1 MIKSMTGYGRGE
13 WSEEAKRVEVEIK
26 SFNHRYCDV
35 QVHLPRRL
43 NCFEGQVRQLVKQ
56 RVSRGRI
63 EVSVQID
70 DASLVEQ
77 RLEVDLDLAKD
88 YLLGLR
94 ALQEKLNLPGEINL
108 ETFVNF
114 REIFTRREV
123 EPNLEKEWSILQA
136 AVEGALISLDK
147 MRQEEG
153 VLLAQDFHQRLQTI
167 AELVRHIEERAPL
180 ALKAY
185 QQRLR
190 QRVQEF
196 CPGEQIDEARLA
208 QEVAYLA
215 ERSDISEEL
224 VRMRSHLHQ
233 FREMLGRSEPMG
245 RKLEFILQE
254 INREANT
261 IAAKASDAETA
272 QLIVE
277 IKSELEKMRE
287 QVQNVE

>member
-13 WSEEAKRVEVEIK
+13 WTNENKRVEVEIK

-35 QVHLPRRL
+35 QIHLPRRL
-43 NCFEGQVRQLVKQ
+43 NSFEGQVRQLVKQ
-56 RVSRGRI
+56 RVSRGKI

-70 DASLVEQ
+70 DASLGEQ

-88 YLLGLR
+88 YILGLR
-94 ALQEKLNLPGEINL
+94 MLQEKLNLPGEINL
-108 ETFVNF
+108 ETFINF
-114 REIFTRREV
+114 REIFTRKEV
-123 EPNLEKEWSILQA
+123 EPNLEKERALLQA
-136 AVEGALISLDK
+136 AIEEALISLDK

-153 VLLAQDFHQRLQTI
+153 AILAQDFHQRLQTI
-167 AELVRHIEERAPL
+167 EELVRHIEERAPL

-185 QQRLR
+185 HQRLS
-190 QRVQEF
+190 QKVQEF
-196 CPGEQIDEARLA
+196 CLGEQIDEARLA
-208 QEVAYLA
+208 QEIAYLA

-224 VRMRSHLHQ
+224 VRMKSHLYQ
-233 FREMLGRSEPMG
+233 FRQMLGRTEPMG

-272 QLIVE
+272 QLVVE

>member
-1 MIKSMTGYGRGE
+1 MIKSMTGYGRGA
-13 WSEEAKRVEVEIK
+13 WSDEDKQVEVEIK

-35 QVHLPRRL
+35 QIHLPRRL
-43 NCFEGQVRQLVKQ
+43 NSFEGQVRQLVKQ

-70 DASLVEQ
+70 DASLAEQ

-88 YLLGLR
+88 YLLALR
-94 ALQEKLNLPGEINL
+94 TLQENLNLPGEINL

-114 REIFTRREV
+114 REIFTRQEV
-123 EPNLEKEWSILQA
+123 EPNLEKEWGILQA

-153 VLLAQDFHQRLQTI
+153 ALLARDFHQRLQTV
-167 AELVRHIEERAPL
+167 EEFLRQIEERAPL
-180 ALKAY
+180 TLKAY
-185 QQRLR
+185 HQRLR

-196 CPGEQIDEARLA
+196 CPGEQVDEARLA
-208 QEVAYLA
+208 QEIAYLA

-224 VRMRSHLHQ
+224 VRMKSHLHQ

-272 QLIVE
+272 QLVVE

>member
-13 WSEEAKRVEVEIK
+13 EEQEGRRIEVEVK

-43 NCFEGQVRQLVKQ
+43 NSLEGQVRQLIRQ
-56 RVSRGRI
+56 RVARGRI

-70 DASLVEQ
+70 NSFAEEQ
-77 RLEVDLDLAKD
+77 KLEVDLKLAKE
-88 YLLGLR
+88 LLRGLR
-94 ALQEKLNLPGEINL
+94 TLKEQLDLPGEITL
-108 ETFVNF
+108 ETLLNF
-114 REIFTRREV
+114 REIFSHQE
-123 EPNLEKEWSILQA
+123 EQPDLGKEEILLQA
-136 AVEGALISLDK
+136 AIEKALLALDK
-147 MRQEEG
+147 MRFQEG
-153 VLLAQDFHQRLQTI
+153 AILDQDFRHRLQGV
-167 AELVRHIEERAPL
+167 EEVLKKIEERAPL
-180 ALKAY
+180 HLQAY
-185 QQRLR
+185 QQRLA

-196 CPGEQIDEARLA
+196 CPGQQIDQARLA
-208 QEVAYLA
+208 QEVAYWA

-224 VRMRSHLHQ
+224 VRIRSHLNQ
-233 FREMLGRSEPMG
+233 FREMLGQREPMG

-261 IAAKASDAETA
+261 IGAKANDAA
-272 QLIVE
+272 ISQMVVE

>member
-1 MIKSMTGYGRGE
+1 M
-13 WSEEAKRVEVEIK
+13 
-26 SFNHRYCDV
+26 
-35 QVHLPRRL
+35 
-43 NCFEGQVRQLVKQ
+43 
-56 RVSRGRI
+56 
-63 EVSVQID
+63 
-70 DASLVEQ
+70 
-77 RLEVDLDLAKD
+77 DLDLAKD

-94 ALQEKLNLPGEINL
+94 ALQEKLSLPGEINL

-114 REIFTRREV
+114 REIFTRKEV
-123 EPNLEKEWSILQA
+123 EPNLEKEWAILQA

-153 VLLAQDFHQRLQTI
+153 ALLAQDFHQRLQVV
-167 AELVRHIEERAPL
+167 EEFVRHIEERAPL

-185 QQRLR
+185 HQRLR
-190 QRVQEF
+190 QKVQEI
-196 CPGEQIDEARLA
+196 CPGGQIDEARLA
-208 QEVAYLA
+208 QEIAYLA

-224 VRMRSHLHQ
+224 VRMKSHLHQ
-233 FREMLGRSEPMG
+233 FREMLGRSAPMG

-272 QLIVE
+272 QLVVE

-287 QVQNVE
+287 QLQNVE

>member
-13 WSEEAKRVEVEIK
+13 WTNENKRVEVEIK

-35 QVHLPRRL
+35 QIHLPRRL
-43 NCFEGQVRQLVKQ
+43 NSFEGQVRQLVKQ

-70 DASLVEQ
+70 DASLAEQ

-94 ALQEKLNLPGEINL
+94 MLQEKLNLPGEINL
-108 ETFVNF
+108 ETFINF
-114 REIFTRREV
+114 REIFTRKEV
-123 EPNLEKEWSILQA
+123 EPNLEKEWALLQGA
-136 AVEGALISLDK
+136 IEEALISLDK

-153 VLLAQDFHQRLQTI
+153 AILAQDFHQRQQTI
-167 AELVRHIEERAPL
+167 EELVRHIEERAPL

-185 QQRLR
+185 HQRLS
-190 QRVQEF
+190 QKVQEF
-196 CPGEQIDEARLA
+196 CLGEQIDEARLA
-208 QEVAYLA
+208 QEIAYLA

-224 VRMRSHLHQ
+224 VRMKSHLHQ
-233 FREMLGRSEPMG
+233 FRQMLGRTEPMG

-272 QLIVE
+272 QLVVE

>member
-13 WSEEAKRVEVEIK
+13 WKDENRQVEVEIK

-35 QVHLPRRL
+35 QIHLPRRL
-43 NCFEGQVRQLVKQ
+43 NSLEGQVRQLVKQ

-63 EVSVQID
+63 EVFVQMS
-70 DASLVEQ
+70 DASLAEQ
-77 RLEVDLDLAKD
+77 KLEVDLELAKD

-94 ALQEKLNLPGEINL
+94 TLQEKLGIPGEINL

-114 REIFTRREV
+114 REIFTRKEV
-123 EPNLEKEWSILQA
+123 EANLEKEWTILQA
-136 AVEGALISLDK
+136 ALEEALISLDR

-153 VLLAQDFHQRLQTI
+153 NILAQDFQQRLRTVV
-167 AELVRHIEERAPL
+167 EFVRHIEERAPL
-180 ALKAY
+180 ALKNY
-185 QQRLR
+185 HQRLR
-190 QRVQEF
+190 QKVQEF
-196 CPGEQIDEARLA
+196 CLEEHVDEARLA
-208 QEVAYLA
+208 QEIAYLA

-224 VRMRSHLHQ
+224 VRMKSHLYQ
-233 FREMLGRSEPMG
+233 FREMLGRAEPMG

-272 QLIVE
+272 QLVVE

>member
-13 WSEEAKRVEVEIK
+13 WTDENKRVEVEIK

-35 QVHLPRRL
+35 QIHLPRRL
-43 NCFEGQVRQLVKQ
+43 NSFEGQVRQLVKQ

-63 EVSVQID
+63 EVSVQVD
-70 DASLVEQ
+70 GASLAEQ
-77 RLEVDLDLAKD
+77 RLEVNLDLAKD

-94 ALQEKLNLPGEINL
+94 MLQEKLNLPGEINL
-108 ETFVNF
+108 ETFINF
-114 REIFTRREV
+114 REIFTRKEV
-123 EPNLEKEWSILQA
+123 ESNLEKEWAVLQA
-136 AVEGALISLDK
+136 ASEEALISLDK

-153 VLLAQDFHQRLQTI
+153 AILAQDFHQRLQTVE
-167 AELVRHIEERAPL
+167 ELVRHIEERAPL

-185 QQRLR
+185 HQRLS
-190 QRVQEF
+190 QKVQEF

-208 QEVAYLA
+208 QEIAYLA

-224 VRMRSHLHQ
+224 VRMKSHLHQ
-233 FREMLGRSEPMG
+233 FRQMLGRTEPMG

-272 QLIVE
+272 QLVVE

>member
-13 WSEEAKRVEVEIK
+13 WADENKRVEVEIK

-35 QVHLPRRL
+35 QIHLPRRL
-43 NCFEGQVRQLVKQ
+43 NSFEGQVRQLIKQ

-70 DASLVEQ
+70 DASLAEQ

-88 YLLGLR
+88 YFLGLR
-94 ALQEKLNLPGEINL
+94 TLQEKLNLAGEINL

-114 REIFTRREV
+114 REIFTRKEV
-123 EPNLEKEWSILQA
+123 EPNLEKEWAILQG

-153 VLLAQDFHQRLQTI
+153 ALLARDFQQRLHTV
-167 AELVRHIEERAPL
+167 AELVRQIEERAPS

-185 QQRLR
+185 HQRLR

-196 CPGEQIDEARLA
+196 CRGEQIDEARLA

-215 ERSDISEEL
+215 ERSDISEEI
-224 VRMRSHLHQ
+224 VRMKSHLHQ

-272 QLIVE
+272 QLVVE
-277 IKSELEKMRE
+277 IKSELEKLRE

>member
-1 MIKSMTGYGRGE
+1 MIKSMTGYGRAE
-13 WSEEAKRVEVEIK
+13 WKDEDKQVEVEIK

-43 NCFEGQVRQLVKQ
+43 NSFEGQVRQLVKQ

-63 EVSVQID
+63 EVFVQID
-70 DASLVEQ
+70 DAALAEQ
-77 RLEVDLDLAKD
+77 KLEVDLELAKD

-94 ALQEKLNLPGEINL
+94 TLQEKLGIPGEINL
-108 ETFVNF
+108 EIFINF
-114 REIFTRREV
+114 REIFTRKEV
-123 EPNLEKEWSILQA
+123 EADLEKEWAILQA
-136 AVEGALISLDK
+136 TIEEALTSLDR

-153 VLLAQDFHQRLQTI
+153 TILAQDFQQRLQTV
-167 AELVRHIEERAPL
+167 AEFVRQIEERVPL
-180 ALKAY
+180 ALKNY

-190 QRVQEF
+190 QKVQEF
-196 CPGEQIDEARLA
+196 CPGAEVDEARLA
-208 QEVAYLA
+208 QEIAYLA

-224 VRMRSHLHQ
+224 VRMKSHLHQ
-233 FREMLGRSEPMG
+233 FREMLERAEPMG

-272 QLIVE
+272 QLVVE

>member
-13 WSEEAKRVEVEIK
+13 WAEDEKRMEVEVK

-35 QVHLPRRL
+35 QIHLPRRL
-43 NCFEGQVRQLVKQ
+43 NSLEGQVRQLVKQ

-70 DASLVEQ
+70 DASLTEQ
-77 RLEVDLDLAKD
+77 KLEADLNLAKD
-88 YLLGLR
+88 YLLALR
-94 ALQEKLNLPGEINL
+94 TLQDHLGLPGEIKL
-108 ETFVNF
+108 ETLVNF
-114 REIFTRREV
+114 REIFTRKEV
-123 EPNLEKEWSILQA
+123 EPNLEKEWSMLQA
-136 AVEGALISLDK
+136 ALEIALKALEQ

-153 VLLAQDFHQRLQTI
+153 ATLEKDLRQRLQ
-167 AELVRHIEERAPL
+167 VIEALLKRIEDRAPL
-180 ALKAY
+180 AWQAY
-185 QQRLR
+185 RQRLR
-190 QRVQEF
+190 QRVKEF
-196 CPGEQIDEARLA
+196 CAGVQIEEMRLA

-215 ERSDISEEL
+215 ERSDISEEV
-224 VRMRSHLHQ
+224 VRIKSHLSQ
-233 FREMLGRSEPMG
+233 FQEMLRREEPIG

-254 INREANT
+254 IHREANT

-272 QLIVE
+272 QLVVE

>member
-13 WSEEAKRVEVEIK
+13 WKDEDRQVEVEIK

-35 QVHLPRRL
+35 QIHLPRRL
-43 NCFEGQVRQLVKQ
+43 NSLEGQVRQLVKQ

-63 EVSVQID
+63 EVFVQMS
-70 DASLVEQ
+70 DAALAEQ
-77 RLEVDLDLAKD
+77 KLEVDLELAKD

-94 ALQEKLNLPGEINL
+94 TLQEKLGIPGEITL
-108 ETFVNF
+108 ETFINF
-114 REIFTRREV
+114 REIFTRQEV
-123 EPNLEKEWSILQA
+123 EANLEKEWTILQA
-136 AVEGALISLDK
+136 AIEEALSSLDR

-153 VLLAQDFHQRLQTI
+153 NILAQDFQQRLQTV
-167 AELVRHIEERAPL
+167 AEFVRRIEERAPL
-180 ALKAY
+180 ALQNY
-185 QQRLR
+185 QQHLR
-190 QRVQEF
+190 QKVQEF
-196 CPGEQIDEARLA
+196 CPEEQVDEARLA
-208 QEVAYLA
+208 QEIAYLA

-224 VRMRSHLHQ
+224 VRMKSHLHQ
-233 FREMLGRSEPMG
+233 FREMLGRAEPMG

-272 QLIVE
+272 QLVVE